1 MKGLLKDGKVKH
13 ELRVELRVYIYQLQ
27 VQKHELQKLKAGVAR
42 LNEQGRK
49 LKAGVK
55 AIKPQVKVK

>member
-27 VQKHELQKLKAGVAR
+27 VQKHELQKLKAAVAR